1 MTASPYDRRRLILAL
16 DAYLRSQY
24 EAETA
29 ARVSELADRL
39 GVSREHISRLYRSVI
54 GESLRDLMRERQ
66 VERAE
71 RMLRETSYSIAQIAA
86 RCAFGTPMTLRRA
99 FAALRRMT
107 PDEYRQKITK

>member
-1 MTASPYDRRRLILAL
+1 MTASSYERRRLILAL

-24 EAETA
+24 EARTA

-39 GVSREHISRLYRSVI
+39 GVSREHISRLYRFAT
-54 GESLRDLMRERQ
+54 GESLRRLMRGRQ

-71 RMLRETSYSIAQIAA
+71 RLLRETRYSVAEIAA

-99 FAALRRMT
+99 FAALRGMT